1 MAKKSMI
8 ARENKRIKL
17 INKFLN
23 KRNELKNIIK
33 SGSEFS
39 VIAKAQEAISKVP
52 INSNPVRHNTRCLQC
67 GRPHAVYKKFKLCR
81 ICIRKHLMAGDIS
94 GGRKSSW

>member
-1 MAKKSMI
+1 MV
-8 ARENKRIKL
+8 AREQKRIKL
-17 INKFLN
+17 IDKFLQ
-23 KRNELKNIIK
+23 RRTELKSIIK
-33 SGSEFS
+33 SSTDYAE
-39 VIAKAQEAISKVP
+39 IAKAQEAINKLP
-52 INSNPVRHNTRCLQC
+52 INSCPIRHNTRCLQC